1 VIADLTVETELSR
14 LGAEHAALRRVA
26 ALVTRHAAPAEVF
39 EAVIAEVGRLAPA
52 EGAALSRF
60 ESEGTVTTIGI
71 WSKARGYV
79 PSGTR
84 HVVAEGTV
92 ARVVLE
98 TLRPGRID
106 SYAEVPGSLAE
117 LVRGMGWRSAV
128 GAPIVIEGRLWGV
141 VGVASMSDC
150 KLPPGTEER
159 LALFTELLATAV
171 ANSESR
177 EQVTRLADAQ
187 AAVRRVAMLVARAA
201 PPAHVIDVVIAEVG
215 RLVPADAAVLNRYE
229 PDGTLTSL
237 GIWDRAGHASATHL
251 RTRFVLEGDSLAKR
265 VLDTRRPGRKDS
277 YEGLPGVGNAAARK
291 AGWGSSVAV
300 PVIVD
305 GRLWGLMA
313 VASKGT
319 RPLPPEAE
327 ERLVELTELLALAI
341 ANAESRA
348 QLAASRARIV
358 ATADA
363 TRRRIERDL
372 HDGAQQRLISLALAL
387 RAAEATVPPELGQ
400 LRGELSRVVEG
411 MTSALDEL
419 REMATGIHPA
429 ILAEGG
435 LGPALKTLARRS
447 AIPVELDVRAAA
459 RLPERVE
466 VATYYVVSE
475 ALANAA
481 KHAEASVV
489 QVDVAARDGALRVDV
504 RDDGCGGADPARGSG
519 LLGLMDRAEAVGGT
533 IALQSP
539 RGRGTWLQVEL
550 PLDDLSSPGG

>member
-1 VIADLTVETELSR
+1 
-14 LGAEHAALRRVA
+14 
-26 ALVTRHAAPAEVF
+26 
-39 EAVIAEVGRLAPA
+39 
-52 EGAALSRF
+52 
-60 ESEGTVTTIGI
+60 
-71 WSKARGYV
+71 
-79 PSGTR
+79 
-84 HVVAEGTV
+84 
-92 ARVVLE
+92 
-98 TLRPGRID
+98 
-106 SYAEVPGSLAE
+106 
-117 LVRGMGWRSAV
+117 MGWRSAV
-128 GAPIVIEGRLWGV
+128 GAPIVIDGRLWGV
-141 VGVASMSDC
+141 VGVASTNDRT
-150 KLPPGTEER
+150 LPSGTEGR

-171 ANSESR
+171 ANAESR

-201 PPAHVIDVVIAEVG
+201 PPADVIDVVIAEVG

-237 GIWDRAGHASATHL
+237 GTWDRTGSASGTHM

-265 VLDTRRPGRKDS
+265 VLETRRPGRKDS
-277 YEGLPGVGNAAARK
+277 YDGLPGVGNAAARK
-291 AGWGSSVAV
+291 AGWGSSVAA

-305 GRLWGLMA
+305 GHLWGLMA

-327 ERLVELTELLALAI
+327 SRLLELTELLALAI

-348 QLAASRARIV
+348 ELAASRARIV

-372 HDGAQQRLISLALAL
+372 HDGAQQRLVSLALAL
-387 RAAEATVPPELGQ
+387 RAAEAAVPPELRQ
-400 LRGELSRVVEG
+400 LRKELSRVVDG

-419 REMATGIHPA
+419 REMALGIHPA

-447 AIPVELDVRAAA
+447 AIPVELEVRAAA
-459 RLPERVE
+459 RLPERIE
-466 VATYYVVSE
+466 VAAYYVVSE

-481 KHAEASVV
+481 KHADASVV